1 MMINQNKE
9 DGSGELVFSKEEI
22 DIIIKHKKLILTPSF
37 LKHFV
42 NLFVGL
48 FIEFQDKF
56 DKKTKQMTTFKDQE
70 IKTNPPKE
78 RL

>member
-1 MMINQNKE
+1 MIINQKE

-22 DIIIKHKKLILTPSF
+22 DVITKNKKLILTPSF
-37 LKHFV
+37 LKHFI
-42 NLFVGL
+42 NLFIGL

-70 IKTNPPKE
+70 IKTKKPKDN
-78 RL
+78 L

>member
-1 MMINQNKE
+1 MMINQKE

-22 DIIIKHKKLILTPSF
+22 DIISKHKKLILTPSF

-56 DKKTKQMTTFKDQE
+56 DEKTKQITSFKDQE

>member
-1 MMINQNKE
+1 MIINQKE

-22 DIIIKHKKLILTPSF
+22 DVITKNKKLILTPSF
-37 LKHFV
+37 LKHFI
-42 NLFVGL
+42 NLFIGL

-70 IKTNPPKE
+70 IKTEKPKDN
-78 RL
+78 L

>member
-1 MMINQNKE
+1 MIINQKE

-22 DIIIKHKKLILTPSF
+22 DIISKHKKLILTPSF

-56 DKKTKQMTTFKDQE
+56 DEKTKQMTTFPDQE
-70 IKTNPPKE
+70 IKTEKPKDN
-78 RL
+78 L

>member
-1 MMINQNKE
+1 MIINQKE

-22 DIIIKHKKLILTPSF
+22 DVITKNKKLILTPSF
-37 LKHFV
+37 LKHFI
-42 NLFVGL
+42 NLFIGL

-70 IKTNPPKE
+70 IKTEKTKDN
-78 RL
+78 L